1 MLEVFFI
8 AYGVLCVLSAIA
20 LIKVQSKE
28 SLLITTTEFK
38 QFQSNYLIGYM
49 SLIFAEIF
57 CVSTF
62 YPILVSLNL
71 SMDEIT
77 DLYIVSICSSAFFN
91 VIAEV
96 IDIGSRR
103 GKCVLATILYFIA
116 TLSLFSGN
124 FEFLLLGRIFYGGGS
139 VLLHSAFDA
148 YMVHEHTTKGFPDD
162 WLLHTFGKLAHSM
175 TIAALLSGLSTS
187 LFSMLTLA
195 PSSPPQV
202 QLVKV

>member
-1 MLEVFFI
+1 MIEVFYI
-8 AYGVLCVLSAIA
+8 AYGVLCVLAAIA

-28 SLLITTTEFK
+28 SLLITTNEFK
-38 QFQSNYLIGYM
+38 QFQSNYLIGYL
-49 SLIFAEIF
+49 SLIFSEIL

-62 YPILVSLNL
+62 YPILISLEL

-91 VIAEV
+91 VLAEV
-96 IDIGSRR
+96 VDIGSRR
-103 GKCVLATILYFIA
+103 GKCILATILYFIA
-116 TLSLFSGN
+116 TMSLFSKN

-175 TIAALLSGLSTS
+175 TISALLSGEGT
-187 LFSMLTLA
+187 FV
-195 PSSPPQV
+195 SSPSFYPIIF
-202 QLVKV
+202 